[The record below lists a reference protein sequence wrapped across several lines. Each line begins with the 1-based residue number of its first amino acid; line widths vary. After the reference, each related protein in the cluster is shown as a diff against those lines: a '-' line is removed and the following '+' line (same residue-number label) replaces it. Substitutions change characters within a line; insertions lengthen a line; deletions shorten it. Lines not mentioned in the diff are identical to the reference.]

1 VASTEA
7 CAYLRH
13 EADACACIVETEQM
27 YAVGMWYD
35 DFSPTG
41 DQDVIDLLADAERRS
56 THQLASTTG

>member
-1 VASTEA
+1 
-7 CAYLRH
+7 LRH